1 MVKREKMSKFVIL
14 DTETTG
20 AGDEDRII
28 QLGFMVL
35 GRPKDPVEVYNEFC
49 SAPLDIKVE
58 AMEVHGIT
66 PAMIAGKPGC
76 IETAA
81 YQTLMDLNA
90 QDNYMIIH
98 NAKFD
103 LGMLEKEGFVN
114 QMQVIDTL
122 RCAKHLFPQSKAHRL
137 QYFRYEMELYKQE
150 EAEAAKHNI
159 VIKAH
164 DAIGDVLVLKLFV
177 SKLVEA
183 VTQVYG
189 KIDVMQKLVEL
200 TKTPVLIQTFNFGK
214 HKGRLIAE
222 VAREDAGYLAWMQ
235 KSMDLDED
243 MTYTLKQVL
252 S

>member
-1 MVKREKMSKFVIL
+1 MSKFVIL

-20 AGDEDRII
+20 AAEEDRII

-35 GRPKDPVEVYNEFC
+35 GRPKDPIEVHNEFC
-49 SAPLDIKVE
+49 TAPLDIKIE

-66 PAMIAGKPGC
+66 PDMLVGKPVC
-76 IETAA
+76 TQTAA
-81 YQTLMDLNA
+81 FGRLMELNSGE
-90 QDNYMIIH
+90 NYMIIH

-103 LGMLEKEGFVN
+103 LDMLSKEGFEN

-122 RCAKHLFPQSKAHRL
+122 RCAKHLFPNAAAHRL
-137 QYFRYEMELYKQE
+137 QYFRYEMGLYKDE

-183 VTQVYG
+183 IKNQFPELNP
-189 KIDVMQKLVEL
+189 MQKLVEL
-200 TKTPVLIQTFNFGK
+200 TQTPVMIQTFNFGK
-214 HKGRLIAE
+214 HKGKRIAD

-243 MTYTLKQVL
+243 MTYTLKQLL

>member
-1 MVKREKMSKFVIL
+1 MSKFVIL

-35 GRPKDPVEVYNEFC
+35 GRPKDPVEVHNEFC
-49 SAPLDIKVE
+49 TPPLDIKVE

-66 PAMIAGKPGC
+66 PDMLEGKAVC
-76 IETAA
+76 VETVA
-81 YQTLMDLNA
+81 YKRLMELNSSE
-90 QDNYMIIH
+90 NYIIIH

-103 LGMLEKEGFVN
+103 LGMLAKEGFDN

-122 RCAKHLFPQSKAHRL
+122 RCAKHLYADAKAHRL
-137 QYFRYEMELYKQE
+137 QYFRYEMGLYQQE
-150 EAEAAKHNI
+150 AAEAAKHNI
-159 VIKAH
+159 IIKAH

-183 VTQVYG
+183 VKTAFPEVNP
-189 KIDVMQKLVEL
+189 MQKLVEL
-200 TKTPVLIQTFNFGK
+200 TQTPVMIQTFNFGK

-243 MTYTLKQVL
+243 MAYTLKQL
-252 S
+252 LG

>member
-1 MVKREKMSKFVIL
+1 MSKFVIL

-20 AGDEDRII
+20 IEEEDRII

-35 GRPKDPVEVYNEFC
+35 GRPKDPVEVCNDFC
-49 SAPLDIKVE
+49 TAPLAIKVN
-58 AMEVHGIT
+58 AMEIHGIT
-66 PAMIAGKPGC
+66 PEMIEGKALCTQTAG
-76 IETAA
+76 
-81 YQTLMDLNA
+81 YQRLLELNTS
-90 QDNYMIIH
+90 DNYMIIH

-103 LGMLEKEGFVN
+103 IAMLVKEGFNN

-122 RCAKHLFPQSKAHRL
+122 RCAKHLFPEARAHRL
-137 QYFRYEMELYKQE
+137 QHFRYEMGLYKQE
-150 EAEAAKHNI
+150 AEEAAKHNI

-183 VTQVYG
+183 VTKVYG

-200 TKTPVLIQTFNFGK
+200 TNTPVTIQTFSFGK
-214 HKGRLIAE
+214 HKGKRVSE
-222 VAREDAGYLAWMQ
+222 VARDDAGYLQWMQ
-235 KSMDLDED
+235 KNMDLDED
-243 MTYTLKQVL
+243 MLYTLQQVL

>member
-1 MVKREKMSKFVIL
+1 MSKFVIL

-20 AGDEDRII
+20 AAEEDRII

-35 GRPKDPVEVYNEFC
+35 GRSKDPVEVHNEFC
-49 SAPLDIKVE
+49 TAPLDIKIE

-66 PAMIAGKPGC
+66 PDMLMGTPPC
-76 IETAA
+76 TQTRA
-81 YQTLMDLNA
+81 YQRLQELNSS
-90 QDNYMIIH
+90 DNYMIIH

-103 LGMLEKEGFVN
+103 LEMLAKEGYEN
-114 QMQVIDTL
+114 KMQVIDTL
-122 RCAKHLFPQSKAHRL
+122 RCAKHLFPDANAHRL
-137 QYFRYEMELYKQE
+137 QYFRYEMDLYKDEQ
-150 EAEAAKHNI
+150 AEAAKHNI

-183 VTQVYG
+183 VKRHYP
-189 KIDVMQKLVEL
+189 DSNPMQKLVEL
-200 TKTPVLIQTFNFGK
+200 TQTPVMIQIFNFGK
-214 HKGRLIAE
+214 HKGKRIAD

-235 KSMDLDED
+235 KSMELDED
-243 MTYTLKQVL
+243 MSYTLKQLL